1 MSELLADIRLAL
13 RVLAKSPSFTSVTV
27 LTLAVAI
34 GATTAIFSVVEGV
47 LLRPL
52 AYPDAE
58 RVVTVTVDATPGNVP
73 EIPFSDRGF
82 WHFVN
87 NGKSFS
93 AFGGYTQQDV
103 PLVGEGAE
111 PEQVTVGIMTRSAF
125 DVLGV
130 TPALGRLPVAEEDA
144 PGGALVAL
152 LSHALWQARFGS
164 DPAIVGKSIDLNGR
178 QREVIGVMR
187 PGYDFPSPEVDIW
200 LPYQLNPGNPN
211 FGGHHISGI
220 ARLAPGVTAQAA
232 QAEAEALV
240 ARFTEAGY
248 TAQWMTN
255 VFSGRAYVRT
265 YQEELVGDVRQT
277 LLVLMGTVG
286 FVLLIACS
294 NVANLFLLRA
304 EGRTRETAVRIALG
318 AGRGRVIRYVVV
330 ESLVLALAGG
340 IAGVFLAYWGTRLL
354 VSIGPAS
361 IPRLHEIGITPTVL
375 VFTLAISLFAGV
387 LFGVLPAL
395 RSFSYRMVSALRD
408 GGRGATVGRER
419 NLSRKVLVVT
429 QVALAL
435 LLLVGSGLMVRSFQ
449 QLRAVDPGFSASGL
463 LTFRLSPPPGRY
475 PVPDGTMQ
483 FYAQLLDRLRALPGV
498 QAAGA
503 VTSLPLSS
511 GAAQILA
518 TQIEDFPTG
527 PNDFPPTFHVRRVTP
542 GYFEAMGIPVIE
554 GRGFEDRDHQQRLGT
569 AVISEAIKAKYWPD
583 RSPMGRRLAPSSA
596 PASIVGVVGDV
607 HQVGLN
613 EPAEA
618 TIYLPMVD
626 SVGGGVRPMA
636 VVVRTSVAP
645 QTMIATVRS
654 QIREMDPNLPVTD
667 LRTMDAIVDRSMNR
681 TSFATLLLVIAAAI
695 GLFLGA
701 VGIYGVISYTVTQR
715 TIELGIRQALGA
727 DGGRIRGM
735 VLRQGVSLALIGM
748 AVGLVG
754 AVAMGK
760 VMTSLLYGVSE
771 FDLVTFASGC
781 AVFLLVAVLAC
792 LVPAQ
797 RAANIGPSE
806 ALRAE

>member
-1 MSELLADIRLAL
+1 MSELLQDIRLAL

-52 AYPDAE
+52 PYPDAG
-58 RVVTVTVDATPGNVP
+58 RIVTITVDATPGNVP

-82 WHFVN
+82 WHFAN

-111 PEQVTVGIMTRSAF
+111 PEQVTVGVMTRSAH

-130 TPALGRLPVAEEDA
+130 SPLMGRLPVAEEDA
-144 PGGALVAL
+144 PGGALVAV
-152 LSHALWQARFGS
+152 LSYNLWQTRFGA
-164 DPAIVGKSIDLNGR
+164 DPGIVGKQVDINGR

-187 PGYDFPSPEVDIW
+187 AGYDFPSPDVDLWI
-200 LPYQLNPGNPN
+200 PYQLNPANPN

-220 ARLAPGVTAQAA
+220 ARLAPGVTLESAHT
-232 QAEAEALV
+232 EAEALV
-240 ARFTEAGY
+240 KRFPEAGY
-248 TAQWMTN
+248 TQTWMDN
-255 VFSGRAYVRT
+255 VFSGRAYVHS

-340 IAGVFLAYWGTRLL
+340 AAGVFLAYWGTKLL
-354 VSIGPAS
+354 VALGPAS
-361 IPRLHEIGITPTVL
+361 IPRLHEIGITPGVL
-375 VFTLAISLFAGV
+375 VFSLGISLFAGV

-395 RSFSYRMVSALRD
+395 RSFSYRMVTALRD

-419 NLSRKVLVVT
+419 NLSRKTLVVT

-449 QLRAVDPGFSASGL
+449 QLRAVDPGFSADGL
-463 LTFRLSPPPGRY
+463 LTFRLSPPPNRY
-475 PVPDGTMQ
+475 PAPDGTMQ
-483 FYAQLLDRLRALPGV
+483 FYVQLLDRLRALPGV
-498 QAAGA
+498 QAAGG
-503 VTSLPLSS
+503 VTGLPLAG
-511 GAAQILA
+511 GAAAILA

-542 GYFEAMGIPVIE
+542 GYFEAMGMPVIE
-554 GRGFEDRDHQQRLGT
+554 GRAIEDRDHQQRLGT
-569 AVISEAIKAKYWPD
+569 AVISEAVKRQYWPD
-583 RSPMGRRLAPSSA
+583 RSPMGRRLSPSSA

-607 HQVGLN
+607 HQVGLDQA
-613 EPAEA
+613 AEA

-626 SVGGGVRPMA
+626 SVGGGVRPMSIA
-636 VVVRTSVAP
+636 VRTSVAP
-645 QTMIATVRS
+645 QTMIATVRA
-654 QIREMDPNLPVTD
+654 QIHEMDPNLPVTD
-667 LRTMDAIVDRSMNR
+667 MRTMDAIVGRSMNR
-681 TSFATLLLVIAAAI
+681 TSFATLLLAIAAGI

-727 DGGRIRGM
+727 DGNRIRGM
-735 VLRQGVSLALIGM
+735 VLRQGVSLAVIGM
-748 AVGLVG
+748 AIGLVG
-754 AVAMGK
+754 AIAMGK

-771 FDLVTFASGC
+771 FDPITFISGC
-781 AVFLLVAVLAC
+781 VVFLLVAVMAC
-792 LVPAQ
+792 LLPAQ